1 MYCSAGA
8 VTKRVRSHMTDKMYS
23 LMKLPRTILGYCYAT
38 FPFVV
43 VLVCT
48 HSAWGGADE
57 RLDISAKKP
66 GHATLISLQGE
77 ITDVMVD
84 SLRRRINEAQQNGAS
99 TIIFDMDT
107 PGGLV
112 SSSIAIGDMIR
123 NLTDIKTVAWVN
135 PNAHSGGS
143 IVAVACDEIVMAR
156 SSRMGDSQ
164 VVTVGGAI
172 PKDMQA
178 KAYTPVLADFR
189 ASARL
194 NGYSQVLSEAFV
206 LPDREVWWIEHK
218 LTGDRKFVFAEDKIK
233 LVGGEASPRSTK
245 TDDDSDGDEDDAGK
259 GKDKPKPA
267 TTPKPPSSPDDYG
280 WQLVETYYDA
290 VMETDVDTI
299 QPVVRNDQ
307 LLEMAAGEAQA
318 YGFSKGVVA
327 NEKELRARYGIT
339 DLSRLAPSWSEAL
352 AYWLTSMYVRGF
364 LMVIIMLG
372 AYVEFHTP
380 GVGVPGLV
388 ALICLGVF
396 VGAPYAA
403 GLANIW
409 EIIFIGA
416 GIILMALEIFVI
428 PGFGVAG
435 ILGVF
440 MLIAGLLFTFV
451 PDEPGRLIPL
461 YIPELPSTMKWLS
474 RGIITMVTSMIA
486 SLIGMVILQK
496 YLPRMPL
503 FNRLIPN
510 NPMPSEV
517 QVQDAYRG
525 AARVGDIGMA
535 ESPLRPAGKARFGGM
550 VVDVV
555 AQGEFVESNTK
566 VQVIERRGNH
576 VVVQPIDDSQA

>member
-1 MYCSAGA
+1 MNLPGKIHGFGYAIVPIIA
-8 VTKRVRSHMTDKMYS
+8 V
-23 LMKLPRTILGYCYAT
+23 LI
-38 FPFVV
+38 
-43 VLVCT
+43 CT
-48 HSAWGGADE
+48 HHVQGGADE
-57 RLDISAKKP
+57 PIDISQAKP
-66 GHATLISLQGE
+66 GYASVITLQGE

-84 SLRRRINEAQQNGAS
+84 SLRRRIDEAVQDGAS

-112 SSSIAIGDMIR
+112 TSSIAIGDMIR
-123 NLTDIKTVAWVN
+123 NLKDIKTVAWVN

-156 SSRMGDSQ
+156 SSRIGDSQ
-164 VVTVGGAI
+164 VITMEGAI
-172 PKDMQA
+172 PKEMQA

-189 ASARL
+189 ASSRL

-218 LTGDRKFVFAEDKIK
+218 LSGDRKFVFAEDKIK
-233 LVGGEASPRSTK
+233 LVGGEASPRATGAEDESDE
-245 TDDDSDGDEDDAGK
+245 TDEKSD
-259 GKDKPKPA
+259 DKPKPA
-267 TTPKPPSSPDDYG
+267 PESPRSLDSYG

-290 VMETDVDTI
+290 VMEMDVDTI

-307 LLEMAAGEAQA
+307 LLEMSAGEAQA

-327 NEKELRARYGIT
+327 NEKELRTRYDIT
-339 DLSRLAPSWSEAL
+339 ELTRLVPSWSEAL

-388 ALICLGVF
+388 ALISLGVF

-409 EIIFIGA
+409 EIVFIGA
-416 GIILMALEIFVI
+416 GIILIALEVFVI
-428 PGFGVAG
+428 PGFGVPG
-435 ILGVF
+435 ILGLFLLV
-440 MLIAGLLFTFV
+440 AGLLFTFV

-474 RGIITMVTSMIA
+474 QAIITMVSSMIA
-486 SLIGMVILQK
+486 SLIGIVILQK
-496 YLPRMPL
+496 YLPRIPM
-503 FNRLIPN
+503 FGRLIPA

-517 QVQDAYRG
+517 QIQDAYRG
-525 AARVGDIGMA
+525 AARVGDIGMT
-535 ESPLRPAGKARFGGM
+535 ETTLRPAGKARFGGM

-555 AQGEFVESNTK
+555 AQGEFVEPNTK
-566 VQVIERRGNH
+566 VQVVERRGNH
-576 VVVQPIDDSQA
+576 VVVHPLDDSQA